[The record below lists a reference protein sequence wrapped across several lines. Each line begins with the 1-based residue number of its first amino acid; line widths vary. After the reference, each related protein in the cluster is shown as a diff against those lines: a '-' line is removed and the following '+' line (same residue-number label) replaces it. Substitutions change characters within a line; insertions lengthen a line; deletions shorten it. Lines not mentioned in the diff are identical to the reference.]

1 MKELLS
7 KVTTFINGEGGQYI
21 LCAGLGALI
30 GVANSHAA
38 GILVIGS
45 VAIILHRL
53 YKHLNNKD

>member
-1 MKELLS
+1 MKELLN
-7 KVTTFINGEGGQYI
+7 KIKMFINGEGGQYI
-21 LCAGLGALI
+21 VCAGLGALI

-45 VAIILHRL
+45 AGIMLHRL